1 MAACWTR
8 LLLQPLRAKTYHQ
21 KSSRICLHL
30 SSKLYNNSGGEA
42 EEMEHLQKNPHYA
55 KYADK
60 IAKMQ
65 KTKPD
70 EFNKRLDKVEEI
82 NKPVPM
88 TGDSKEREFSM
99 PTEPK
104 SGLSSQTSMKK
115 EKTLEDVMKIDLIA
129 EKSAE
134 EISTLWK
141 AFFTAKKEKLCAVI
155 PSATFRK
162 MKELYGLHKTFL
174 LPLPRRDGYEF
185 FIVQFLGNEAHFTS
199 LINYQAYSEN
209 APEVMS
215 LVHYTDVAESKEIV
229 LMVGEFDGNSLS
241 LQEAQCLA
249 NQVEMYY
256 CNPSE
261 SKKYLLDTFTFKPQ
275 EFKHQDLVDQLENIS
290 LLTEEPS
297 SSKAAKK

>member
-1 MAACWTR
+1 
-8 LLLQPLRAKTYHQ
+8 
-21 KSSRICLHL
+21 
-30 SSKLYNNSGGEA
+30 
-42 EEMEHLQKNPHYA
+42 MEHLQKNPHYA

-60 IAKMQ
+60 IAKLQ

-70 EFNKRLDKVEEI
+70 EFNKRLEKVEEI
-82 NKPVPM
+82 NKPVPV

-99 PTEPK
+99 PTKPK
-104 SGLSSQTSMKK
+104 SGLSNQTSMKK

-129 EKSAE
+129 DKSAE

-155 PSATFRK
+155 PSATFRN

-185 FIVQFLGNEAHFTS
+185 FIVQFLDNEAHFTS
-199 LINYQAYSEN
+199 LINYQAYKEN
-209 APEVMS
+209 APEVMT

>member
-8 LLLQPLRAKTYHQ
+8 LLLQPLRAKTCHQ
-21 KSSRICLHL
+21 RSSRLCLHL
-30 SSKLYNNSGGEA
+30 SSKLYNSGGKV

-60 IAKMQ
+60 IAKLQ

-70 EFNKRLDKVEEI
+70 EFNKRLEKVEEI
-82 NKPVPM
+82 NKPVPV

-99 PTEPK
+99 PTKPK

-129 EKSAE
+129 DKSAE

-199 LINYQAYSEN
+199 LINYQAYNEN
-209 APEVMS
+209 APEVMT

>member
-8 LLLQPLRAKTYHQ
+8 LLLQPLRAKTCHQ
-21 KSSRICLHL
+21 RSSRLCLHL
-30 SSKLYNNSGGEA
+30 SSKLYNSSGEA

-60 IAKMQ
+60 IAKLQ
-65 KTKPD
+65 KIKPD
-70 EFNKRLDKVEEI
+70 EFNKRLEKVEEI
-82 NKPVPM
+82 NKPVPV

-99 PTEPK
+99 PTKPK

-129 EKSAE
+129 DKSAE

-141 AFFTAKKEKLCAVI
+141 AFFIAKKEKLCAVI

-174 LPLPRRDGYEF
+174 LPLPRKDGYEF

-199 LINYQAYSEN
+199 LINYQAYNEN
-209 APEVMS
+209 APEVMT

>member
-8 LLLQPLRAKTYHQ
+8 LLLQPLRAKTCHQ
-21 KSSRICLHL
+21 RSSRLCLHL
-30 SSKLYNNSGGEA
+30 SSKLYQSGGEA

-60 IAKMQ
+60 IAKLQ

-70 EFNKRLDKVEEI
+70 EFNKRLEKVEEI
-82 NKPVPM
+82 NKPVPV

-99 PTEPK
+99 PTKPK

-129 EKSAE
+129 DKSAE

-185 FIVQFLGNEAHFTS
+185 FIVQFLDNEAHFTS
-199 LINYQAYSEN
+199 LINYQAYKEN
-209 APEVMS
+209 APEVMT

>member
-21 KSSRICLHL
+21 RSSRLCLHL
-30 SSKLYNNSGGEA
+30 SSKLYNSGGEA
-42 EEMEHLQKNPHYA
+42 EEMEHLQKNPYAA

-60 IAKMQ
+60 IAKLQ
-65 KTKPD
+65 KDKPE
-70 EFNKRLDKVEEI
+70 EFNKGLEKVEEI
-82 NKPVPM
+82 NNPVYV
-88 TGDSKEREFSM
+88 DSKEREFSM
-99 PTEPK
+99 PTKPK

-115 EKTLEDVMKIDLIA
+115 EKTLEDVMKIDMIA
-129 EKSAE
+129 DKSAE
-134 EISTLWK
+134 EISILWK

-162 MKELYGLHKTFL
+162 MKELYGLHKTFV
-174 LPLPRRDGYEF
+174 LPLPRKDGYEF

-209 APEVMS
+209 APEVMT

-241 LQEAQCLA
+241 LHEAQCLA

-261 SKKYLLDTFTFKPQ
+261 SKKYLLDTFTFKAT

-297 SSKAAKK
+297 SSKAKK